1 MFPILR
7 RPPVTELG
15 IVIFT
20 LQLLMVVLI
29 PVLDDGGKILPMPYA
44 AAFLTVCSLRVVRA
58 PARFSV
64 PLFPV
69 TPALGV
75 FFTVHLVCSLGW
87 PAYVRFAVW
96 MGIGGAVYGLYS
108 ARAAEQHEG
117 EVKRQ
122 RQESRREQQLAERAM
137 PRSLEPERPQ
147 GLAAEAGGGERGWL
161 LNGAAAN

>member
-1 MFPILR
+1 MTAQAQSSHTP
-7 RPPVTELG
+7 
-15 IVIFT
+15 
-20 LQLLMVVLI
+20 LQYFIHTAALSISYTYSAPWPLLLACS
-29 PVLDDGGKILPMPYA
+29 LLWA

-64 PLFPV
+64 PLVPV